1 MVLAVLR
8 VLQLCFSTPIDFAW
22 SSINNVL
29 KTILIAGFGYA
40 LLSSTFANA
49 QQTQPGTPAQPTP
62 SIYNRMRRLPDQ
74 SQGQNQQQ
82 TVQTQQFPAVQFPPE
97 QQGPPGRRP
106 FMQFPNGTA
115 PVQPQPAAPQP
126 QPSPQG
132 TNAQSAAQQPQQGPY
147 GLALQPANPPKI
159 SYTDG
164 QLTVSADNS
173 SLPEI
178 LNRVVRMTGAQLE
191 GSHPPESDRVFGQF
205 GPGAPRDVLNSL
217 LTGSRYDY
225 ILVGALDDPGKVR
238 QVMLT
243 PHGSSLQSVANAANQ
258 PQEEPNQEPEEEN
271 NEPVVVTQPAVEPP
285 PPPAQVNTSPEPTP
299 GQQQVKTPEQ
309 LLQEL
314 QRLRQQQQQQENP
327 H

>member
-1 MVLAVLR
+1 
-8 VLQLCFSTPIDFAW
+8 
-22 SSINNVL
+22 VL

-40 LLSSTFANA
+40 LLSSTLANA
-49 QQTQPGTPAQPTP
+49 QQTQPGTPAQPTS
-62 SIYNRMRRLPDQ
+62 SIYNRMRRFPNQ
-74 SQGQNQQQ
+74 TQGQNQQQDQQQQ

-97 QQGPPGRRP
+97 QQGQPTGRP
-106 FMQFPNGTA
+106 FMQFPHATA

-126 QPSPQG
+126 QPNPPA
-132 TNAQSAAQQPQQGPY
+132 TNAQPAAQQPQQGPY

-164 QLTVSADNS
+164 QLTVSANNC

-205 GPGAPRDVLNSL
+205 GPGTPRDVLNSL

-225 ILVGALDDPGKVR
+225 ILVSALDDPGKVR

-243 PHGSSLQSVANAANQ
+243 PHGTSMQNAAATASTE
-258 PQEEPNQEPEEEN
+258 PQEEANPAPEEEEN
-271 NEPVVVTQPAVEPP
+271 VVNIQPAVEPP
-285 PPPAQVNTSPEPTP
+285 PPPAQVNTAPEPPP